1 MKNPPV
7 LFFSSFTAYGPARFA
22 DLQDSATIRT
32 AMTTTLLH
40 VGNAITPKGEISGAG
55 ILIRDGGIEA
65 IGSRADLTLPSGAQE
80 VRAEDCIAIPGFI
93 DVHIHG
99 AGGRDVM
106 EGSADALGAVTAKLA
121 QFGTTSLLAT
131 TVTADA
137 DDTCRAVEGISS
149 YIATQHETNKPRA
162 EILGIH
168 FEGPFLSKE
177 RRGVHPTEFLQLPSA
192 EFLQRLIHASSGNA
206 RIITIAPELLGA
218 MPCIDA
224 ARSLGMVVSIGHT
237 DATYEQARA
246 AVAHGAH
253 HATHVYNAMRPFTH
267 RDPGVIGAVLTTPEV
282 TAELIADGIHVDE
295 IAMKVLLQAKG
306 ASGVVLI
313 SDGLSATGMPD
324 GKYMLGSMEVTVSG
338 GVCRNAEGKLAGST
352 LTLDRALRNVVKL
365 GVPLAG
371 AVQMLTLNPATL
383 LGIEFKKGALRTGA
397 DADIVLLNDSL
408 EIAQVWARGDSVH

>member
-1 MKNPPV
+1 M
-7 LFFSSFTAYGPARFA
+7 A
-22 DLQDSATIRT
+22 
-32 AMTTTLLH
+32 TTLLH
-40 VGNAITPKGEISGAG
+40 VGKAITPKGEIADAG
-55 ILIRDGGIEA
+55 ILIRDGEIEMV
-65 IGSRADLTLPSGAQE
+65 GPRAAMELPGGAEE
-80 VRAEDCIAIPGFI
+80 VQAGQSAAIPGFV

-106 EGSADALGAVTAKLA
+106 EADQAALSTIAGRLA
-121 QFGTTSLLAT
+121 AFGTTSLLAT
-131 TVTADA
+131 TVTASA
-137 DDTCRAVEGISS
+137 DQTIRAVEGIAK
-149 YIATQHETNKPRA
+149 YISGQYQTNNARA

-168 FEGPFLSKE
+168 FEGPFLSKA
-177 RRGVHPTEFLQLPSA
+177 RRGVHPAEWLQLPSA
-192 EFLQRLIHASSGNA
+192 ELLQRFLHAASGTA
-206 RIITIAPELLGA
+206 RILTIAPELLGA

-306 ASGVVLI
+306 AQSVILI
-313 SDGLSATGMPD
+313 SDGISATGMPD
-324 GKYMLGSMEVTVSG
+324 GKYMLGGLEVTVSG

-352 LTLDRALRNVVKL
+352 LTLDRALRNIVSL
-365 GVPLAG
+365 GIPLAD
-371 AVQMLTLNPATL
+371 AVRMLTLNPATL

-397 DADIVLLNDSL
+397 DADIVLLNDAL
-408 EIAQVWARGDSVH
+408 EIERVWARGTLVQ

>member
-1 MKNPPV
+1 M
-7 LFFSSFTAYGPARFA
+7 A
-22 DLQDSATIRT
+22 
-32 AMTTTLLH
+32 TTLLH
-40 VGNAITPKGEISGAG
+40 VGKAITPKGEIADAG
-55 ILIRDGGIEA
+55 ILIRDGEIEMV
-65 IGSRADLTLPSGAQE
+65 GTRAAMELPGGAEE
-80 VRAEDCIAIPGFI
+80 VQAGQSTAIPGFV

-106 EGSADALGAVTAKLA
+106 EADQAALSTIAGRLA
-121 QFGTTSLLAT
+121 AFGTTSLLAT
-131 TVTADA
+131 TVTASA
-137 DDTCRAVEGISS
+137 DQTIRAVEGIAK
-149 YIATQHETNKPRA
+149 YISGQYQTNNARA

-168 FEGPFLSKE
+168 FEGPFLSKA
-177 RRGVHPTEFLQLPSA
+177 RRGVHPAEWLQLPSA
-192 EFLQRLIHASSGNA
+192 ELLQRFLHAASGTA
-206 RIITIAPELLGA
+206 RILTIAPELLGA

-306 ASGVVLI
+306 AQSVILI
-313 SDGLSATGMPD
+313 SDGISATGMPD
-324 GKYMLGSMEVTVSG
+324 GKYMLGGLEVTVSG

-352 LTLDRALRNVVKL
+352 LTLDRALRNIVSL
-365 GVPLAG
+365 GIPLAD
-371 AVQMLTLNPATL
+371 AVRMLTLNPATL

-397 DADIVLLNDSL
+397 DADIVLLNDAL
-408 EIAQVWARGDSVH
+408 EIERVWARGTLVQ

>member
-1 MKNPPV
+1 
-7 LFFSSFTAYGPARFA
+7 
-22 DLQDSATIRT
+22 
-32 AMTTTLLH
+32 MTTTLLH
-40 VGNAITPKGEISGAG
+40 VGKAITPKGEISDAG
-55 ILIRDGGIEA
+55 ILIRDGEIEA
-65 IGSRADLTLPSGAQE
+65 IGSRADLTVPGGALE
-80 VRAEDCIAIPGFI
+80 VRAGDSMAIPGFI
-93 DVHIHG
+93 DVHVHG

-106 EGSADALGAVTAKLA
+106 EGNTEALGIVTAKLA

-137 DDTCRAVEGISS
+137 DDTIRAVEGISG
-149 YIATQHETNKPRA
+149 YIATQHGTNRPRA
-162 EILGIH
+162 EVLGLH
-168 FEGPFLSKE
+168 FEGPFLSQE
-177 RRGVHPTEFLQLPSA
+177 RRGVHPTKFLQLPSA
-192 EFLQRLIHASSGNA
+192 EYLQRLLHAASGNA
-206 RIITIAPELLGA
+206 RILTIAPELLGA

-267 RDPGVIGAVLTTPEV
+267 RDPGVIGAVLTTPEIN
-282 TAELIADGIHVDE
+282 AELIADGIHVDE

-306 ASGVVLI
+306 PDGVVLI

-324 GKYMLGSMEVTVSG
+324 GKYTLGGMEVTVSG
-338 GVCRNAEGKLAGST
+338 GVCRSAEGRLAGST

-365 GVPLAG
+365 GVPFAS
-371 AVQMLTLNPATL
+371 AVRMLTLNPAKV
-383 LGIEFKKGALRTGA
+383 LGIEFKKGALRSGA

-408 EIAQVWARGDSVH
+408 EITQVWARGITVH